1 MLVRFVKEAVDYLGS
16 QEPHAGLTWA
26 GIWGLPESS
35 LFSLQ
40 NCRHVL
46 YRHVKA
52 GGPKG
57 ENGGVIRCLAFA
69 FLSREQNGLKMNN

>member
-16 QEPHAGLTWA
+16 QEPLAGLTWA

-40 NCRHVL
+40 NSRHVL
-46 YRHVKA
+46 NRHVKA
-52 GGPKG
+52 GGPRGKTVVTSDVLLLLLYP
-57 ENGGVIRCLAFA
+57 EN
-69 FLSREQNGLKMNN
+69 KMV